1 MQQAPC
7 VNRGINCP
15 ELFDAEHCVIYI
27 AVALRTVITIFVM
40 YISIAKLKG
49 DPVKLY
55 TLNLYSASI
64 LSDVSSTALLMFRVT
79 LLYRADIASSVWYT
93 VTEVITDFA
102 YTLVA
107 VLYRLLSLFY
117 VIVSIIPYTAP
128 IFFKL
133 HFTNRSWAPWYAVM
147 QAISYIVSFFLVSTI
162 ALPEAAFIKVFSVIN
177 GVFDGLLVLLSFLTL
192 FATIKA
198 VAVVKG
204 YKPQSNTNNAE
215 NERLQRKRLISFL
228 IYSIPMNIFNVPLI
242 ANDFAY
248 VLELLWPHEPF
259 IRYIR
264 PVVSSVDTHFD
275 SFRTVVIGLCTLI
288 ALSPYRDAAV
298 CLLGIRHLIH

>member
-1 MQQAPC
+1 MRFVRTRNAYVLTFKQLDWFIVDRA
-7 VNRGINCP
+7 

-133 HFTNRSWAPWYAVM
+133 HFTNR
-147 QAISYIVSFFLVSTI
+147 L
-162 ALPEAAFIKVFSVIN
+162 
-177 GVFDGLLVLLSFLTL
+177 LLSFL
-192 FATIKA
+192 AIR
-198 VAVVKG
+198 G
-204 YKPQSNTNNAE
+204 N
-215 NERLQRKRLISFL
+215 RRR
-228 IYSIPMNIFNVPLI
+228 
-242 ANDFAY
+242 DFA
-248 VLELLWPHEPF
+248 EA
-259 IRYIR
+259 
-264 PVVSSVDTHFD
+264 
-275 SFRTVVIGLCTLI
+275 IGQSENI
-288 ALSPYRDAAV
+288 A
-298 CLLGIRHLIH
+298 